1 MTFEYDANDLDLII
15 RQASEELFDNFVY
28 DNKLKLD
35 TNADKSLAIAL
46 FTNKITYLLM
56 DYMDIH
62 PEEVSV

>member
-35 TNADKSLAIAL
+35 TDAAKSLAIAL
-46 FTNKITYLLM
+46 FTNKITYLLI

-62 PEEVSV
+62 LEEVSV